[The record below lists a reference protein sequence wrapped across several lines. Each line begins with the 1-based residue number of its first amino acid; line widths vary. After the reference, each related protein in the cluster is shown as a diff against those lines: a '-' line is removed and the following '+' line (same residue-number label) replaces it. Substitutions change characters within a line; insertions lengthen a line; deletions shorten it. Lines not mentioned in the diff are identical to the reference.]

1 MQKLFWSCWVITN
14 TNSCFYCLT
23 KKYIMEL
30 SGKWVKEDTY
40 MEFYPSDLQ
49 RHYEAIID
57 QYHYKFNQLL
67 DQYLDEE
74 IATTKAR
81 DEGFQMITDYKM
93 INQVEQFA
101 TSYRTPN
108 WEMDLWYEIDLKTGK
123 RDYNK
128 GYIQLKKK

>member
-1 MQKLFWSCWVITN
+1 
-14 TNSCFYCLT
+14 
-23 KKYIMEL
+23 MEL
-30 SGKWVKEDTY
+30 SGKWAKEDTY

-49 RHYEAIID
+49 RYYEAIID

-108 WEMDLWYEIDLKTGK
+108 WEMDLWYEIDSKTGK

-128 GYIQLKKK
+128 GYIQLKKR